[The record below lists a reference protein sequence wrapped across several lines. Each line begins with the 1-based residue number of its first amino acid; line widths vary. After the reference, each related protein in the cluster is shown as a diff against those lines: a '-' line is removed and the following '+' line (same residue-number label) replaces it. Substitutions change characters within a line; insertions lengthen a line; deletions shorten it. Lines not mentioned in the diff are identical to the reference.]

1 RVSVSP
7 RGALKLKPDSKEE
20 REAFRGFAAVFEIM
34 QTALLEF
41 KFPDK
46 PGLVHLNLVTGPL
59 DDLLA
64 HSKKLKSE
72 GCRLETELTELTA
85 RFGTR
90 SGPGQAG
97 AGR

>member
-1 RVSVSP
+1 SP

-20 REAFRGFAAVFEIM
+20 RQAFRAFASVFDAL
-34 QTALLEF
+34 QTGLLEF
-41 KFPDK
+41 KMPDK

-59 DDLLA
+59 GDLMA
-64 HSKKLKSE
+64 HSKKLRSE
-72 GCRLETELTELTA
+72 GCSFETELTEMTA